1 MQCFKRHIKI
11 FLRKQLLSKNIT
23 KQKPSSI
30 FGQKKCILY
39 LSDFILLFLTDA
51 DVWWWWC
58 PCSQDLKWND
68 LFLGSCVSFGPP
80 LISPPL
86 HHSGFSQITS
96 CAKTMI
102 FSPCSMLKTDSAIK
116 KNKKLWNPLKL
127 WIIRKPFLSSLIWRS
142 LEMESKCFNQTFKT
156 TVYYVIST
164 PWLIY
169 FFSWP
174 MTSSHSPW
182 MHKFYLPTQ
191 V

>member
-1 MQCFKRHIKI
+1 MYT
-11 FLRKQLLSKNIT
+11 LSKRFHFVILDRCWCLMMMMSMQSGLKVKWLISGQLCVIWTSSNFP
-23 KQKPSSI
+23 PSSS
-30 FGQKKCILY
+30 FWVF
-39 LSDFILLFLTDA
+39 SDYKL
-51 DVWWWWC
+51 C
-58 PCSQDLKWND
+58 ENHDL
-68 LFLGSCVSFGPP
+68 
-80 LISPPL
+80 
-86 HHSGFSQITS
+86 
-96 CAKTMI
+96 
-102 FSPCSMLKTDSAIK
+102 SPCSMLKTDSAIK

-142 LEMESKCFNQTFKT
+142 LEMERKCFNQTFKT